1 MWGPTLGMLLG
12 SPYLEGHEDSA
23 SKLTMGIIEVIILL
37 IGLLTY
43 VLSPHDPPSIV
54 RMRSCKHMSRD
65 DSGMFARAC
74 K

>member
-1 MWGPTLGMLLG
+1 
-12 SPYLEGHEDSA
+12 
-23 SKLTMGIIEVIILL
+23 MGITEVIIMVIGLQVIIMV

-54 RMRSCKHMSRD
+54 RMRSCKHMSGD